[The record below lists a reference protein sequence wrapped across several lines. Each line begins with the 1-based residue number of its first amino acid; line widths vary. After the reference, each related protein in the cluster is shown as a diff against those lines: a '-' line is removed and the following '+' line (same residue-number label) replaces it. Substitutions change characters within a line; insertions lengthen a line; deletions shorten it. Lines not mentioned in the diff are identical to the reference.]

1 MSLQDMSVSP
11 DLCSRGTI
19 PTSGNCVTGRADA
32 IGRRFHETCFADRFR
47 AVVRD
52 ACTDGIGVSRAG
64 YRADLPRR
72 TTPSF
77 KSGDTAMAI
86 TTAGT
91 EDAGTIM
98 AGIEGAGIIMAGT
111 ITGITTELMN

>member
-1 MSLQDMSVSP
+1 
-11 DLCSRGTI
+11 
-19 PTSGNCVTGRADA
+19 
-32 IGRRFHETCFADRFR
+32 
-47 AVVRD
+47 
-52 ACTDGIGVSRAG
+52 
-64 YRADLPRR
+64 
-72 TTPSF
+72 
-77 KSGDTAMAI
+77 MAI